1 MSERVAAGRRYLEH
15 DDHAEIKAVVLRQAE
30 AAGYLG
36 GGKEGRISGR
46 VTAALLDA
54 AKRKSGIES
63 DTELLEYALSKV
75 ALEDDY
81 GARLLARRG
90 TVADDVE
97 L

>member
-1 MSERVAAGRRYLEH
+1 MSESAIAGRRRKSGSPAGLMG
-15 DDHAEIKAVVLRQAE
+15 AVRDQAE
-30 AAGYLG
+30 AAGYLR
-36 GGKEGRISGR
+36 GGKAGRISGR
-46 VTAALLDA
+46 VTAALLRA
-54 AKRKSGIES
+54 AKEKSGITS

-90 TVADDVE
+90 AVADDVE